1 MRTFLNVI
9 AWVMIG
15 AGAADRTLS
24 HRGANMPG
32 RKLFHF
38 GGEKKCIQKPRLTFS
53 LTGDGPIKV

>member
-9 AWVMIG
+9 ARVMIG
-15 AGAADRTLS
+15 AGAARTLS

-38 GGEKKCIQKPRLTFS
+38 RERKKSIQKPRLTFS
-53 LTGDGPIKV
+53 LTADGPIKV